1 MTCKKCGTD
10 NGTCKKTCINCGAC
24 LEGYTFNNVTGE
36 YGYRGSDGYFYHSE
50 EEYKNRNLDNEQSG
64 KKESKL

>member
-1 MTCKKCGTD
+1 M
-10 NGTCKKTCINCGAC
+10 NCGAC

-50 EEYKNRNLDNEQSG
+50 EEYKNRNLDNEQSR